1 MAININP
8 GSPLRLLSV
17 IGSSGNWTAPAN
29 TNVAFISLHGASGG
43 GGNMGRYQSAPSGT
57 AGGNGII
64 AGAWVQVTPSATHA
78 VVIGAA
84 GAAGAAINSPGI
96 NVGATGGNTSFDGNS
111 FVAYGGSGG
120 NRYGTSAGS
129 TAGATSLST
138 LPPSNLAIPKTSA
151 IVSQLTGGT
160 TGGSSAG
167 TSTPRYGNAN
177 GAGAGQAG
185 SAYIYT

>member
-29 TNVAFISLHGASGG
+29 TNVAFVSLHGASGG
-43 GGNMGRYQSAPSGT
+43 GGNMGRYQSAPNGT
-57 AGGNGII
+57 TGGGGII

-78 VVIGAA
+78 VVVGAG

-96 NVGATGGNTSFDGNS
+96 NTGATGGSTSFDGNS
-111 FVAYGGSGG
+111 FIAYGGIGG
-120 NRYGTSAGS
+120 SRYVGNGGSA
-129 TAGATSLST
+129 AGATTLST
-138 LPPSNLAIPKTSA
+138 LPPSNLAIPKTGT
-151 IVSQLTGGT
+151 ITSQLTGGT
-160 TGGSSAG
+160 TGGSSSG

-185 SAYIYT
+185 SVYIYT